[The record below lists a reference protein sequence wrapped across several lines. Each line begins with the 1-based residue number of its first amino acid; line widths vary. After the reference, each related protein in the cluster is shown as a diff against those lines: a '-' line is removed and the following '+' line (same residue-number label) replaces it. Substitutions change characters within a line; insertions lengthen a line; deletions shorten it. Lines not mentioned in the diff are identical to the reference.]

1 MHSITTLSSYTPTP
15 SISSIIPSSTPLKSK
30 TFISS
35 SSSSTTT
42 KKSSDHALL
51 VCKSSGSSSYSI
63 TDFDLYD
70 LLGVDSSSDQIAI
83 KQAYRSLQK
92 KCHPDIAG
100 LAGHDMAIIL
110 NEAYAVLSDPLS
122 RFSYDKE
129 QAKVADFKGYTGKP
143 IYSVWYGSESEQRAV
158 FVDEVKCVGCLKC
171 ALMADKTFAIESV
184 YGRARVI
191 AQWGDPENKINEAIE
206 ACPVNCI
213 SMVERSKLA
222 ALEFLMSKQPRGNVR
237 IGAGNTVGTRVTNIF
252 VDVDRFQD
260 SYVAAMKKGTSKR
273 SKDQDLHWETRMAAI
288 QAIRSFTDWLYWQP
302 PIPGMPAAQTSKK
315 LLQIAENSTQS
326 NSPNIDKLK
335 EAVAARKQ
343 TQTTRKPKPSTAT
356 EYWTPSPYILP
367 ESSIS
372 KADAESSPSTTFRK
386 PKGGSYNEKFVVPN
400 KIRRSSPYEQ
410 GVPVGMAIVAGI
422 IVRLQLAN
430 TAAGGIETHVGG
442 SMLVDV
448 VNSSWLQ
455 VILAGVT
462 WYLIGMAAVELLA
475 ALRIKSHDNIGE

>member
-1 MHSITTLSSYTPTP
+1 MHSITPTP
-15 SISSIIPSSTPLKSK
+15 SISSSITPPTPLRSR
-30 TFISS
+30 TSIATSRRY
-35 SSSSTTT
+35 
-42 KKSSDHALL
+42 SSDHAPL
-51 VCKSSGSSSYSI
+51 VCKASGSSSSYSI

-70 LLGVDSSSDQIAI
+70 LLGVDSSSDQSAI
-83 KQAYRSLQK
+83 KHAYRSLQK

-100 LAGHDMAIIL
+100 LAGHDMAIVL

-143 IYSVWYGSESEQRAV
+143 IYSVWYGSESENRAV

-171 ALMADKTFAIESV
+171 ALIAEKTFAIESV

-191 AQWGDPENKINEAIE
+191 AQWGDPENKIHEAIE

-237 IGAGNTVGTRVTNIF
+237 IGAGNTVGTRVSNIF

-260 SYVAAMKKGTSKR
+260 SYLAALKKGSASR
-273 SKDQDLHWETRMAAI
+273 SKDQDINWATRMAAI
-288 QAIRSFTDWLYWQP
+288 QAIRSITDWLYWQP
-302 PIPGMPAAQTSKK
+302 PIPGMPASQTSKK

-326 NSPNIDKLK
+326 NSPDISKLK

-343 TQTTRKPKPSTAT
+343 TQTTRKPNPKTSNAL
-356 EYWTPSPYILP
+356 EYWTPTKYILP
-367 ESSIS
+367 ESPNS
-372 KADAESSPSTTFRK
+372 KADPESSPSTTFKK
-386 PKGGSYNEKFVVPN
+386 PNNGNLYNERYGVPK
-400 KIRRSSPYEQ
+400 KIQRSNPYEER
-410 GVPVGMAIVAGI
+410 VPVGLAIVAAV

-462 WYLIGMAAVELLA
+462 WYLIGLAAVEIIA
-475 ALRIKSHDNIGE
+475 VLRIKSNDIEE

>member
-1 MHSITTLSSYTPTP
+1 MHTVILSSIVQPVTPF
-15 SISSIIPSSTPLKSK
+15 SSRTSPTRKLSSHHSPR
-30 TFISS
+30 
-35 SSSSTTT
+35 
-42 KKSSDHALL
+42 
-51 VCKSSGSSSYSI
+51 VCKAAASGHSI

-70 LLGVDSSSDQIAI
+70 LLGVDSSSDHTEI

-100 LAGHDMAIIL
+100 LAGHDMAIVL

-171 ALMADKTFAIESV
+171 ALMAEKTFAIESV

-191 AQWGDPENKINEAIE
+191 AQWGDPENKIHEAIE

-237 IGAGNTVGTRVTNIF
+237 IGAGNTVGTRVSNIF

-260 SYVAAMKKGTSKR
+260 SYLAAMKKGSSKR
-273 SKDQDLHWETRMAAI
+273 SKEQDLHWETRMSAI
-288 QAIRSFTDWLYWQP
+288 QAIRSITNWLYWQP
-302 PIPGMPAAQTSKK
+302 PIPGMPADQTSKK
-315 LLQIAENSTQS
+315 LLQIAENCTQS
-326 NSPNIDKLK
+326 SSPSINKLK
-335 EAVAARKQ
+335 AAVAARQQ
-343 TQTTRKPKPSTAT
+343 TQTSRKLKPNTAS
-356 EYWTPSPYILP
+356 EYWTPSQYTLP
-367 ESSIS
+367 ESSNNKPDPES
-372 KADAESSPSTTFRK
+372 SSPSTTFKK
-386 PKGGSYNEKFVVPN
+386 PKGDPYNDKFVVPN
-400 KIRRSSPYEQ
+400 KVQPSNPYEE
-410 GVPVGMAIVAGI
+410 GVPVGMALVAAI
-422 IVRLQLAN
+422 IVRLQLGN
-430 TAAGGIETHVGG
+430 NGGGGIETHVGG

-462 WYLIGMAAVELLA
+462 WYLIGMVAVELVA
-475 ALRIKSHDNIGE
+475 VLRMKK

>member
-1 MHSITTLSSYTPTP
+1 MHSIILSSITPMPSLSSIAPLTPFNSRTFIATP
-15 SISSIIPSSTPLKSK
+15 SVKICSDQSPL
-30 TFISS
+30 
-35 SSSSTTT
+35 
-42 KKSSDHALL
+42 L
-51 VCKSSGSSSYSI
+51 CKASGSSSYSI

-70 LLGVDSSSDQIAI
+70 LLGVDSSSDHSAI

-100 LAGHDMAIIL
+100 VAGHDMAIVL

-143 IYSVWYGSESEQRAV
+143 LYSVWYGSETEQRAV

-171 ALMADKTFAIESV
+171 ALMAEKTFAIESV

-191 AQWGDPENKINEAIE
+191 AQWADSESKIHEAIE

-237 IGAGNTVGTRVTNIF
+237 IGAGNTVGTRVSNIF

-260 SYVAAMKKGTSKR
+260 SFLAAMEKGSSKR
-273 SKDQDLHWETRMAAI
+273 SKDQNLNWETRMSAI
-288 QAIRSFTDWLYWQP
+288 QAIRSITNWLYWQP
-302 PIPGMPAAQTSKK
+302 PVPGMPADQTSKK

-326 NSPNIDKLK
+326 NSPNINKLK
-335 EAVAARKQ
+335 EAVAARQQ
-343 TQTTRKPKPSTAT
+343 TQTTSKPKPTTSS
-356 EYWTPSPYILP
+356 EYWTPSPFILP
-367 ESSIS
+367 ESPNS
-372 KADAESSPSTTFRK
+372 KTNYKTSPGTTFNK
-386 PKGGSYNEKFVVPN
+386 PKGDSNDDKFVVPN
-400 KIRRSSPYEQ
+400 KIQNSNPFEQ
-410 GVPVGMAIVAGI
+410 GVPIVMAIFAAV
-422 IVRLQLAN
+422 IVRLQLGNAG
-430 TAAGGIETHVGG
+430 AGGIETHVGG
-442 SMLVDV
+442 SMLLDV

-462 WYLIGMAAVELLA
+462 WYLIGIFGVELIA
-475 ALRIKSHDNIGE
+475 TLRIKSNDIEE

>member
-1 MHSITTLSSYTPTP
+1 MHTIILSSYTPTP
-15 SISSIIPSSTPLKSK
+15 SISSIVPLSPLKTR
-30 TFISS
+30 TFIATSS
-35 SSSSTTT
+35 IKRCSH
-42 KKSSDHALL
+42 HAPL
-51 VCKSSGSSSYSI
+51 VCKASGSSSYSI

-70 LLGVDSSSDQIAI
+70 LLGVDSSSDHSAI

-100 LAGHDMAIIL
+100 VTGHDMAIVL

-171 ALMADKTFAIESV
+171 ALMAEKTFAIESV

-191 AQWGDPENKINEAIE
+191 AQWGDPENKIHEAIE

-237 IGAGNTVGTRVTNIF
+237 IGAGNTVGTRVSNIF

-260 SYVAAMKKGTSKR
+260 SYLAAMEKGSSKR
-273 SKDQDLHWETRMAAI
+273 SKDQDLHWETRMSAI
-288 QAIRSFTDWLYWQP
+288 QAIRSITDWLYWQP
-302 PIPGMPAAQTSKK
+302 PIPGMPATQTSKK

-326 NSPNIDKLK
+326 NSPNINKLK
-335 EAVAARKQ
+335 EAVAARQQ
-343 TQTTRKPKPSTAT
+343 TQMTSKPKPSSPS
-356 EYWTPSPYILP
+356 EYWTPSPFILP
-367 ESSIS
+367 ESPNS
-372 KADAESSPSTTFRK
+372 KSDAKSSPSTTFK
-386 PKGGSYNEKFVVPN
+386 KAKGDSYNEKFVVPN
-400 KIRRSSPYEQ
+400 KIQPSNPYEQ
-410 GVPVGMAIVAGI
+410 GVPVGMAVVAAI
-422 IVRLQLAN
+422 IVRLQLGN
-430 TAAGGIETHVGG
+430 SGGGGIETHVGG

-462 WYLIGMAAVELLA
+462 WYLIGLAAVELIA
-475 ALRIKSHDNIGE
+475 ALQIKSQDIEE

>member
-1 MHSITTLSSYTPTP
+1 MHSITPTP
-15 SISSIIPSSTPLKSK
+15 SISSSITPPTPLRSRTSIATSSTRRY
-30 TFISS
+30 
-35 SSSSTTT
+35 
-42 KKSSDHALL
+42 SDHAPL
-51 VCKSSGSSSYSI
+51 VCKASGSSSYSI

-70 LLGVDSSSDQIAI
+70 LLGVDSSSDQSAI
-83 KQAYRSLQK
+83 KHAYRSLQK

-100 LAGHDMAIIL
+100 LAGHDMAIVL

-143 IYSVWYGSESEQRAV
+143 IYSVWYGSESENRAV

-171 ALMADKTFAIESV
+171 ALIAEKTFAIESV

-191 AQWGDPENKINEAIE
+191 AQWGDPENKIHEAIE
-206 ACPVNCI
+206 VCPVNCI

-237 IGAGNTVGTRVTNIF
+237 IGAGNTVGTRVSNIF

-260 SYVAAMKKGTSKR
+260 SYLAALKKGSASR
-273 SKDQDLHWETRMAAI
+273 SKDQDINWATRMAAI
-288 QAIRSFTDWLYWQP
+288 QAIRSITDWLYWQP
-302 PIPGMPAAQTSKK
+302 PIPGMPASQTSKK

-326 NSPNIDKLK
+326 NSPDISKLK

-343 TQTTRKPKPSTAT
+343 TQTTRKPNPKTSNAS
-356 EYWTPSPYILP
+356 EYWTPTKYILP
-367 ESSIS
+367 ESPNS
-372 KADAESSPSTTFRK
+372 KADPESSPSTTFKK
-386 PKGGSYNEKFVVPN
+386 PNNGNLYNERYGVPK
-400 KIRRSSPYEQ
+400 KIQRSNPYEER
-410 GVPVGMAIVAGI
+410 VPVGLAIVAAV

-462 WYLIGMAAVELLA
+462 WYLIGLAAVEIIA
-475 ALRIKSHDNIGE
+475 VLRIKSNDIEE

>member
-1 MHSITTLSSYTPTP
+1 MHSLILSAPTVTP
-15 SISSIIPSSTPLKSK
+15 SSLTPIKSRPFFGTSSFSC
-30 TFISS
+30 
-35 SSSSTTT
+35 
-42 KKSSDHALL
+42 KKYDHASSM
-51 VCKSSGSSSYSI
+51 VCKAAGSSNYSI

-70 LLGVDSSSDQIAI
+70 LLGVDSSSDNMAI

-122 RFSYDKE
+122 RFDYDKE

-171 ALMADKTFAIESV
+171 ALVAEKTFAIESV

-191 AQWGDPENKINEAIE
+191 AQWADPENKVKEAIE
-206 ACPVNCI
+206 ACPVDCI

-237 IGAGNTVGTRVTNIF
+237 IGASNGGVGASNIF
-252 VDVDRFQD
+252 VDVDKFQD
-260 SYVAAMKKGTSKR
+260 KYVAAMEKGSSKR
-273 SKDQDLHWETRMAAI
+273 SKDQNLHWEARVSAI
-288 QAIRSFTDWLYWQP
+288 QAIRSITNWLYWQP

-326 NSPNIDKLK
+326 VSSPDIKKLE

-343 TQTTRKPKPSTAT
+343 AQTTKKPKSSSSS

-367 ESSIS
+367 ESSNS
-372 KADAESSPSTTFRK
+372 KPDLKPSSSTTSKKSKRD
-386 PKGGSYNEKFVVPN
+386 SYNEEFVARN
-400 KIRRSSPYEQ
+400 EIRSSHPYEW
-410 GVPVGMAIVAGI
+410 GIPLGMASVASV
-422 IVRLQLAN
+422 IVRLQLGETRAGVIESH
-430 TAAGGIETHVGG
+430 AAG
-442 SMLVDV
+442 SLLLDV

-462 WYLIGMAAVELLA
+462 WYLIGMAAVELIA
-475 ALRIKSHDNIGE
+475 MLRFKSRGE

>member
-1 MHSITTLSSYTPTP
+1 MHSITLSSFTTTP
-15 SISSIIPSSTPLKSK
+15 SISSITPFKSIATSSTKHHAPL
-30 TFISS
+30 
-35 SSSSTTT
+35 
-42 KKSSDHALL
+42 L
-51 VCKSSGSSSYSI
+51 CKASGSSSYSI

-70 LLGVDSSSDQIAI
+70 LLGVDSSSDHSAI

-100 LAGHDMAIIL
+100 IAGHDMAIVL

-122 RFSYDKE
+122 RFDYDKE

-143 IYSVWYGSESEQRAV
+143 VYSVWYGSESEQRAV

-171 ALMADKTFAIESV
+171 ALIAEKSFAIESV

-191 AQWGDPENKINEAIE
+191 AQWADSETKINEAIE

-237 IGAGNTVGTRVTNIF
+237 IGAGNTVGTRVSNIF

-260 SYVAAMKKGTSKR
+260 SFVAAMEKGSSKR
-273 SKDQDLHWETRMAAI
+273 SKDQDLHWETTMSAI
-288 QAIRSFTDWLYWQP
+288 QAIRSFTNWLYWQP
-302 PIPGMPAAQTSKK
+302 PIPGMPADQTSKK

-326 NSPNIDKLK
+326 NSPNINKLK
-335 EAVAARKQ
+335 EAVAARQ
-343 TQTTRKPKPSTAT
+343 QIQTTRKSKPNASS
-356 EYWTPSPYILP
+356 EYWTPSPFILP
-367 ESSIS
+367 ESPNS
-372 KADAESSPSTTFRK
+372 KSDHKSSPDTNFK
-386 PKGGSYNEKFVVPN
+386 KLNAESYNERFVVPN
-400 KIRRSSPYEQ
+400 KVRRSNPYEQ
-410 GVPVGMAIVAGI
+410 GVPVGMAIVAAI
-422 IVRLQLAN
+422 IVRLQLGN
-430 TAAGGIETHVGG
+430 SGGGGIESHVGG

-455 VILAGVT
+455 VILAAVT
-462 WYLIGMAAVELLA
+462 WYLIGLAAVELIA
-475 ALRIKSHDNIGE
+475 ALQIKSHDIGE